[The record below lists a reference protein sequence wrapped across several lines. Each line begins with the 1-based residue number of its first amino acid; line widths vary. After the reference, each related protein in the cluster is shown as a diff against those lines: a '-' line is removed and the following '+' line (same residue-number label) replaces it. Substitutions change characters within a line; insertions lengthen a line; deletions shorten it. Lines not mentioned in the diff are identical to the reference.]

1 MDGGVFG
8 AWWARGLKC
17 VNPLSATFNTNRV
30 DSCRGRPLHHRSFVR
45 MGWNDREDIIR
56 GGCFQLESL
65 PAGGGINT
73 CVAPR
78 AARNN
83 RVAAIHHVPF
93 ADAERPQ
100 SVQVVALPGIVR
112 PFRQRTHPWSYVVR
126 HYKEREGRKEAL
138 GGRNGHVHVH
148 VHVMRM
154 IDSDRPIYCTQCF
167 ASNRDK

>member
-1 MDGGVFG
+1 MFG
-8 AWWARGLKC
+8 AWWARGLEC

-30 DSCRGRPLHHRSFVR
+30 DYCRGRPLHHRSFVR

-83 RVAAIHHVPF
+83 RVAAIHNVPF

-126 HYKEREGRKEAL
+126 HYKEREGRKDAL
-138 GGRNGHVHVH
+138 EGRNGHVHVH